1 MWREQGPRTSA
12 NPIRDVF
19 DAAAHGYNLK
29 LTCRGCSRTEVLH
42 SAAVWERFRVKR
54 WRDLM
59 HDLPQHFRC
68 RGCGGKRPK
77 IELSHELPT
86 SAELPMPWDSEW
98 KRELRRR
105 R

>member
-1 MWREQGPRTSA
+1 MWREQGPRYSA

-29 LTCRGCSRTEVLH
+29 LTCRGCRRAEVLH
-42 SAAVWERFRVKR
+42 SAAVWHLFQRKR

-59 HDLPQHFRC
+59 SDLSGHFRCGGCGRKDPKVDLSHDLP
-68 RGCGGKRPK
+68 
-77 IELSHELPT
+77 T
-86 SAELPMPWDSEW
+86 STELPMPWESEW

>member
-29 LTCRGCSRTEVLH
+29 LTCRGCKRAEVLH
-42 SAAVWERFRVKR
+42 SAAVWNLFRKKR

-59 HDLPQHFRC
+59 GDVPKHFRC
-68 RGCGGKRPK
+68 AACNRKAPT
-77 IELSHELPT
+77 IDLVHELPT
-86 SAELPMPWDSEW
+86 STELSMPWESEW